1 MKRKTITTTTPEPRI
16 CEWFLLCDHPA
27 AGTVTHPI
35 LGEVPCCTRC
45 AGKFDFTL
53 NPAVL

>member
-1 MKRKTITTTTPEPRI
+1 MKRKTSTTTTPEPRI